1 MVEVEEVD
9 GKLLFPLKLVEENW
23 ELELEVG
30 KVEERED
37 WLDWKLLGAKEAEDD
52 EGGFRVTVRM
62 ALVEGGNDGLNIGM
76 KFCCWYY

>member
-9 GKLLFPLKLVEENW
+9 GKLLFPNELVEENW

-76 KFCCWYY
+76 KFCC